1 MEDFALDGIKRRLH
15 DPAWIKGYKERLE
28 KVLSAISKESSSN
41 IEQIDNELKG
51 AQIRIGNIVDAI
63 EKGQDKDILG
73 DRLTEL
79 KLKRDRLLD
88 MRSQANNM
96 SDNNININKMVDEAL
111 KRFRNLNRL
120 FAQGENTEKKAF
132 LK

>member
-1 MEDFALDGIKRRLH
+1 M
-15 DPAWIKGYKERLE
+15 E